1 MERRHFLVSTIGAL
15 GASASVFA
23 DTPSDKLRVA
33 VIGMGGRDPLN
44 ASGPQK
50 LGRGGTH
57 LSAWAEREGGGGRDR
72 GSEVKNCEV
81 SAICDIDDVQLAKGL
96 KTLEGYKVKTP
107 QTYKDIR
114 KVIEN
119 KDIDVLSIATPNHW
133 HTLMTIWGVQGG
145 KDVYV
150 EKPCSHNIF
159 EARQIVAA
167 TRKYNRIVQ
176 QGSQIRSSK
185 AVQEAMQ
192 KMKEGL
198 IGDIYMS
205 RGLCFKRRD
214 DIKHAAVEPVPT
226 GVDYDMWNG
235 PAPVHPFTRNRFHY
249 NWHWFWD
256 TGNGDLGNQGIH
268 QVDIARW
275 GLDVKFPVKASAIG
289 GHFMFDDDQETPNTL
304 NCAWEFNEGGKRK
317 LMEFEVRHWD
327 TNGEATVA
335 PGKAAD
341 TGGSGGDSIGALYY
355 GSKGYLA
362 VDSYSSYKSWLGK
375 AQEPGP
381 SGKEGG
387 GHFANF
393 ADAVRK
399 RDRNILNAEIE
410 VGAASTILVH
420 LANISYRVGRTI
432 NFDPATLTITGDAE
446 AAKMMTRPYRKGF
459 EVPAKV

>member
-1 MERRHFLVSTIGAL
+1 MERRHFLVSTIGTL

-33 VIGMGGRDPLN
+33 VIGMGGKD
-44 ASGPQK
+44 PQK
-50 LGRGGTH
+50 GLGRGGSH
-57 LSAWAEREGGGGRDR
+57 LSAWAERDASGPRDR

-81 SAICDIDDVQLAKGL
+81 SAICDIDDAQIAKGL
-96 KTLEGYKVKTP
+96 KALEGYKVQTP
-107 QTYKDIR
+107 QTHKDIR

-159 EARQIVAA
+159 EAKQIVAA

-205 RGLCFKRRD
+205 RGLCYKRRD
-214 DIKHAAVEPVPT
+214 DIKHAAVEPVPA

-327 TNGEATVA
+327 TNGEASVA
-335 PGKAAD
+335 PPKRGETAD
-341 TGGSGGDSIGALYY
+341 TGGSG
-355 GSKGYLA
+355 
-362 VDSYSSYKSWLGK
+362 
-375 AQEPGP
+375 
-381 SGKEGG
+381 
-387 GHFANF
+387 
-393 ADAVRK
+393 
-399 RDRNILNAEIE
+399 
-410 VGAASTILVH
+410 
-420 LANISYRVGRTI
+420 
-432 NFDPATLTITGDAE
+432 
-446 AAKMMTRPYRKGF
+446 
-459 EVPAKV
+459 